1 MRELGLAGVVA
12 ILFGLLSYYGTRELG
27 AFSIANLALGSA
39 ALLAALVKGARR
51 LSLVGG
57 PHSRPVILRGLGLV
71 GLALALGI
79 GLERGAAWLDVRLDW
94 TFEQNFALSPAVVDR
109 LRALDEPVT
118 ALLFYDP
125 LDPRIRRSR
134 ILLTEMA
141 REAQGALS
149 VRERVLDDHPDEADR
164 FAIATSNTVV
174 LTRGQRWERA
184 DRPSEGTLFEA
195 LYRLTTP
202 PAGTIV
208 MLRGEGQGDPLRTD
222 DVGFAGLVEA
232 LTTEG
237 YEIRSL
243 VSAALREVPRDT
255 AALLAVAPERRLLP
269 HALDAIRRYLEGGG
283 RLVALLEPGVDS
295 GLEEVL
301 AEWGIAAG
309 DGLVVDPAS
318 GPVQERGAEGLDVI
332 AFNYEVEDVTRGLDR
347 NRMTFFPGVRAFEL
361 RKPESGD
368 RVRRLV
374 LSSSR
379 SWQTDDLSWLERRSG
394 RPEPEGGPTG
404 YQTLVAAGSY
414 PRGDAETRIVAFG
427 DSDFASN
434 RYLRTIYNLDLVMNA
449 VNWATEQQS
458 GITLRPKVRDTV
470 QFPVP
475 LNSSVQAL
483 YGVGVLLPELLI
495 IAGGIVWLRRR
506 AA

>member
-12 ILFGLLSYYGTRELG
+12 ILFGLGSYYATRDLG
-27 AFSIANLALGSA
+27 AFSIANLALGTA
-39 ALLAALVKGARR
+39 GLLAALVTGARR
-51 LSLVGG
+51 LRFVGG
-57 PHSRPVILRGLGLV
+57 AHSRPVILRGLALV
-71 GLALALGI
+71 GLALALGVA
-79 GLERGAAWLDVRLDW
+79 LERSAARLDVRLDW
-94 TFEQNFALSPAVVDR
+94 TFEKNFELSPAMVER
-109 LRALDEPVT
+109 LAALDEPVT

-134 ILLTEMA
+134 ILLSELA
-141 REAQGALS
+141 RTARGSLT

-174 LTRGQRWERA
+174 LTRGERWERA

-208 MLRGEGQGDPLRTD
+208 VLRGEGEGDPLRSD
-222 DVGFAGLVEA
+222 DVGFAGLMEA

-237 YEIRSL
+237 YQIRSV
-243 VSAALREVPRDT
+243 VSAALRDVPED
-255 AALLAVAPERRLLP
+255 AAAVLVLSPERRLLP
-269 HALDAIRRYLEGGG
+269 HALDALRRYLDGGG
-283 RLVALLEPGVDS
+283 RLVALLEPGVDT
-295 GLEEVL
+295 GIEEVL
-301 AEWGIAAG
+301 AEWGIRAG
-309 DGLVVDPAS
+309 DGVVVDPAS
-318 GPVQERGAEGLDVI
+318 GPVQDRAAEGLDVI
-332 AFNYEVEDVTRGLDR
+332 AYNYEVDEVTRGLDA
-347 NRMTFFPGVRAFEL
+347 NRMTFFPGARAFEL
-361 RKPESGD
+361 RKPEPAD

-374 LSSSR
+374 LSSPR
-379 SWQTDDLSWLERRSG
+379 SWVSEDPSWLGRRSG
-394 RPEPEGGPTG
+394 RPRRDGQKTG

-414 PRGDAETRIVAFG
+414 ARGDSETRIVAFG

-434 RYLRTIYNLDLVMNA
+434 RYLRSIYNLDLAMNA
-449 VNWATEQQS
+449 VHWATEQQS
-458 GITLRPKVRDTV
+458 GITLRPKIRDTV

-483 YGVGVLLPELLI
+483 YGVGLLLPELLL
-495 IAGGIVWLRRR
+495 IAGGVVWLRRR